1 MYLHSNESN
10 LNFLSFY
17 LPFPFSI
24 KIVDHFNDYIV
35 LMKTFSEPFGI
46 QPQFVHRRVLSL
58 CSNKEPHYTSPRE
71 DRKTIAKKYIDDLGK
86 NLQNHG
92 ASFNHSCRKTT

>member
-1 MYLHSNESN
+1 MYLHSKESN

-46 QPQFVHRRVLSL
+46 QPQFVHRLL
-58 CSNKEPHYTSPRE
+58 
-71 DRKTIAKKYIDDLGK
+71 L
-86 NLQNHG
+86 
-92 ASFNHSCRKTT
+92 